1 MSHESICVAVA
12 LQRYVKLT
20 PVAMRQREIATI
32 LAQHY
37 GAKVGVVTVDAP
49 VALLPH
55 LETTES
61 KLERYVEPLREA
73 GLAVNS
79 AFREGRPSVE
89 IKRFAE
95 EVGADLLIIGS
106 HSKRGPLDVGLG
118 STASALKLQ
127 DVPVLMVR
135 QTAAEAALTK
145 EMMVPTYPLI
155 FPYA

>member
-1 MSHESICVAVA
+1 MGHESICVAVA

-20 PVAMRQREIATI
+20 PVALRQRELTMI
-32 LAQHY
+32 LARHY

-49 VALLPH
+49 VALLPD

-61 KLERYVEPLREA
+61 KLERYVEPLSEA
-73 GLAVNS
+73 GLEVNS
-79 AFREGRPSVE
+79 AYRRGKPSTE
-89 IKRFAE
+89 IKRFAV
-95 EVGADLLIIGS
+95 EVGADLIVIGS

-118 STASALKLQ
+118 STASALRLL

-135 QTAAEAALTK
+135 QTAAEAAQTK
-145 EMMVPTYPLI
+145 EMMVPHYPFV